1 MTMNIKTRSGLTVD
15 VELVPSGE
23 AFGIYVHGGVDGAGA
38 AGDAGAGGDAA
49 GDAGAD
55 RELAGQAFFYDR
67 AANGD
72 SDGAL
77 NERVFYHTEVDDA
90 FGGKGLGRVV
100 VENAL
105 EKTIEDG
112 LTVVPICPLFKKIL
126 DEDGDDWK
134 VKRLEFR
141 AVRPADLQ
149 ELRSRLK

>member
-1 MTMNIKTRSGLTVD
+1 MTTNIKTKSGLTVD

-23 AFGIYVHGGVDGAGA
+23 AFGIYVHGGVDGAG
-38 AGDAGAGGDAA
+38 AA

-105 EKTIEDG
+105 EKTIEDE

-134 VKRLEFR
+134 VKGLEFR